1 VTIVASSWIRPTLE
15 RYKAQPDEVLA
26 ARASRELICGT
37 AGPLWNSCTMR
48 RLGTLPDR
56 DSASLLHDYLYTLGV
71 NTKLDRDGSAWALW
85 VHDED
90 KLLLAR
96 EEFAKFQESPSDP
109 RYAVAVASADTLRNQ
124 RVDAEVAARKRQVNL
139 SQKWAGRQTQIPVTV
154 ILIVLSIWVAVV
166 TRLGMD
172 ENAVSRFLFAEYQ
185 FDEQAHRISH
195 DSIWGVFAKRQ
206 FYRWLAP
213 IFLHFGPMHLLFN
226 MSATLTFGR
235 AIEQRSGSWRFLGT
249 VLLIGLI
256 SNFSQFLMS
265 GPSFGGM
272 SGVDF
277 GLFGFLWMKSRFDP
291 QYGVA
296 LGRDYIMQFL
306 FFGALCLFGVFGRI
320 ANTAH
325 VSGMFAGM
333 ALAMIPLIP
342 RIWRRYASRT

>member
-1 VTIVASSWIRPTLE
+1 
-15 RYKAQPDEVLA
+15 
-26 ARASRELICGT
+26 
-37 AGPLWNSCTMR
+37 MR